1 MRNEIAFLEQLSIL
15 AFLHDL
21 AGDYRQCSGK
31 IRRCQPVSGDP
42 SARSSRALKLDG
54 PRVRFTDDAAC
65 TLTFLLIEARLPFWG
80 SAAGRYALSRNC

>member
-65 TLTFLLIEARLPFWG
+65 TLTFLLARLPFWG

>member
-65 TLTFLLIEARLPFWG
+65 TLTFLLR
-80 SAAGRYALSRNC
+80 